1 MFLLS
6 LRSRGGKDRKMKKR
20 SIKIGHEL
28 IAVNEETYR
37 EYTRWKDILPLLN
50 KVLSNLR
57 A

>member
-1 MFLLS
+1 
-6 LRSRGGKDRKMKKR
+6 MKKR